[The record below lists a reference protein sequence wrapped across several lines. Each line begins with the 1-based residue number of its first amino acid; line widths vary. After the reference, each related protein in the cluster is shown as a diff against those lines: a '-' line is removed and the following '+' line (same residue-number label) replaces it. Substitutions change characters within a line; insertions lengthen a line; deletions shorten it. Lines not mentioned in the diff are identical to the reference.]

1 MSEGPN
7 ITTLYKMFVVLL
19 TTQRLC
25 FSTPSFASKK
35 RTKKKKLQPEV
46 TFVHYECRFVY
57 PWVGVRDV
65 ILWELPCLLSKAV
78 RSDPEKKNMNKIII
92 DAQQCSHKQKNQKL
106 TEKTLNLTQLPKMSQ
121 KQQFNTKRSF

>member
-1 MSEGPN
+1 MQLRIP
-7 ITTLYKMFVVLL
+7 V
-19 TTQRLC
+19 
-25 FSTPSFASKK
+25 
-35 RTKKKKLQPEV
+35 
-46 TFVHYECRFVY
+46 
-57 PWVGVRDV
+57 VGVRDV

-78 RSDPEKKNMNKIII
+78 RSDPEKKNMNKIIT